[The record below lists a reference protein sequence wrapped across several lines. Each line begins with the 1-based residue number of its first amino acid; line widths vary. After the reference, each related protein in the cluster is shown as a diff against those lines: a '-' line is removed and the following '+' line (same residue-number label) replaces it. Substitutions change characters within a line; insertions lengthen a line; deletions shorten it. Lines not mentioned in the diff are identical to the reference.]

1 MMTMLGSCLE
11 TTARTESVNFLAH
24 FHLADGDP
32 GDMTGGVAADFV
44 RNPDLHR
51 LSADVLRGVARAAT
65 EIDDEAGAFRKLP
78 RHLRAMALPYRVA
91 GDQLVR

>member
-1 MMTMLGSCLE
+1 MHDDRVHRPLAQRQRAAFRAHE
-11 TTARTESVNFLAH
+11 REAR
-24 FHLADGDP
+24 
-32 GDMTGGVAADFV
+32 VAAAGEREHGKGRVDA
-44 RNPDLHR
+44 DHR
-51 LSADVLRGVARAAT
+51 AVDCIAEVLRGVARAAT